1 MNGCL
6 VAAIFKQILKK
17 NETALLTRR
26 EERRKSERVSMVAK
40 NKKQNKQTL
49 KWIFQVK

>member
-17 NETALLTRR
+17 NETASMKRR
-26 EERRKSERVSMVAK
+26 EEKNEWVTMVAK

-49 KWIFQVK
+49 K

>member
-6 VAAIFKQILKK
+6 VAAIFKQILHKK

-26 EERRKSERVSMVAK
+26 EE
-40 NKKQNKQTL
+40 KKK
-49 KWIFQVK
+49 VK

>member
-17 NETALLTRR
+17 NETALLKRR
-26 EERRKSERVSMVAK
+26 EEKENERVSMVAK
-40 NKKQNKQTL
+40 NKKQNKQT
-49 KWIFQVK
+49 